1 MESVLYIVTVMN
13 NPSEDKKISPE
24 ALERLPLW
32 GAAAVGGAIISRRW
46 LEHHTDADTAVRAI
60 VSLVPILFWFIWAR
74 FALLRI
80 KVMDEMQQIITY
92 KAWFFAG
99 ITTMFIMMALRQF
112 QIAKLNLPEWLTS
125 HMNGDGAFLLMAILV
140 ILSYFRFNRQ
150 YQ

>member
-1 MESVLYIVTVMN
+1 MLYIVVIMN
-13 NPSEDKKISPE
+13 KPTEDKKISPE
-24 ALERLPLW
+24 TLERLPLW
-32 GAAAVGGAIISRRW
+32 GAVAVGGALISRRW
-46 LEHHTDADTAVRAI
+46 LEHNTDADAIVRAI
-60 VSLVPILFWFIWAR
+60 VSVIPIVFWFIWAR

-80 KVMDEMQQIITY
+80 KVMDEMQQVITY

-99 ITTMFIMMALRQF
+99 ITTMFVMMALRQF

-125 HMNGDGAFLLMAILV
+125 NMNGDGVFLLMAVLV